1 MKTTQMVEWSNGQA
15 IGMESTE
22 YFISAEKKLCGEKVR
37 AFGSSRMYRCVV
49 STQGR
54 KDFLEE
60 ARVEAAYSS
69 SSLPLRNV
77 PLGLAEY
84 ATINDND

>member
-1 MKTTQMVEWSNGQA
+1 MKTQMVEWVNGQA
-15 IGMESTE
+15 IDMESTE
-22 YFISAEKKLCGEKVR
+22 DFISAEKKLCGEKVR
-37 AFGSSRMYRCVV
+37 AFWSSRMYRCVV
-49 STQGR
+49 STQGP
-54 KDFLEE
+54 KGFLEE

-69 SSLPLRNV
+69 SSFPLRNV